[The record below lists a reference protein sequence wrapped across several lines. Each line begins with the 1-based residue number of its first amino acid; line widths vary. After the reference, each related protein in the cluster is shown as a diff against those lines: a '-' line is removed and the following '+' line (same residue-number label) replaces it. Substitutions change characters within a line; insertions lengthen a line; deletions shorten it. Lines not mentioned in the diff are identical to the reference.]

1 MLFTGSSIGAM
12 VAAPLAI
19 ALLTRA
25 SWQLA
30 FVGTAAVGLAWI
42 PLWLW
47 VSGSPGA
54 RAALD
59 RREETAI
66 VPKEPWMRLLR
77 DPSVLRGV
85 LLVVAISP
93 LGSFALNWLPQYL
106 VSDRHLTQAELGKY
120 LWVPPLFLDLGAVG
134 FGVLASRREG
144 RRADDHSSHRD
155 LVAIATAAALAIA
168 FMPLAPGAWSA
179 LGLMSI
185 TMLGAGGI
193 SALLTSDMLTRVS
206 PSRVSSAG
214 GLCASAQSLA
224 YIVANPL
231 IGFVIDR
238 THSYTLVLAALG
250 MFVLPGAVTWLVM
263 PVTAERRP

>member
-1 MLFTGSSIGAM
+1 
-12 VAAPLAI
+12 
-19 ALLTRA
+19 
-25 SWQLA
+25 
-30 FVGTAAVGLAWI
+30 
-42 PLWLW
+42 
-47 VSGSPGA
+47 
-54 RAALD
+54 
-59 RREETAI
+59 
-66 VPKEPWMRLLR
+66 
-77 DPSVLRGV
+77 VLRGV